1 MWASQEAHWKF
12 EMPLPFACAERAPQ
26 KWQFIRRKKKAI
38 STAVVEV
45 WGDVPVARE
54 VLELGCMRC
63 G

>member
-54 VLELGCMRC
+54 VL
-63 G
+63 